1 MSNADEPR
9 RGAARRG
16 AVRRLASLEEVALNN
31 LSESGAHAR
40 AAALAD
46 GHRLLYRDAN

>member
-1 MSNADEPR
+1 MSNADESG

-16 AVRRLASLEEVALNN
+16 AARRLASLEVALNN
-31 LSESGAHAR
+31 LSEPGAHAR
-40 AAALAD
+40 AAASAD